1 MRRSG
6 LRVCNVRGH
15 REAASHPKQAPCLSG
30 ILIHIFATHCI
41 ADGCF
46 KMRIGTAAAPA
57 HILLLLSSV
66 LLLMPASQGLDPHKD
81 EWNSS
86 IFAKLV
92 LSQQPFGPSGLG

>member
-1 MRRSG
+1 MVIVR
-6 LRVCNVRGH
+6 LRATQNKTS
-15 REAASHPKQAPCLSG
+15 AYPSG
-30 ILIHIFATHCI
+30 IIIHIFATHCI

-57 HILLLLSSV
+57 HILLLLSCV
-66 LLLMPASQGLDPHKD
+66 LLLMPASQGLDPHED

-92 LSQQPFGPSGLG
+92 LSRQTFGPSGLG